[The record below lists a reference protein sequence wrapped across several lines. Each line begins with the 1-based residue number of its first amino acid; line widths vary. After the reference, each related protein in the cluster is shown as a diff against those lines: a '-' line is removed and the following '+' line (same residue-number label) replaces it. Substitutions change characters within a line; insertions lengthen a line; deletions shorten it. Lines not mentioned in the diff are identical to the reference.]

1 MLGHNG
7 GAGRRAAG
15 TYLVAQL
22 VPSGGALDD
31 DGTAD
36 GGQAAL
42 GAQVVLLAALELNA
56 SAPPRD
62 ESSESMSSSTAG
74 RPGARR
80 GAAGAAEG
88 LCGAE
93 ALLPGGLS
101 FRSPSSSDKRLST
114 SAILPSEHHQRAR
127 RGFANNSKSQKC
139 GCRTFA
145 SLSHK
150 TENPRTQP
158 NSRDL
163 SVSFP
168 AGRRAR
174 RATRTSAT
182 PAGYELAGRADL
194 AMGVGGEGVPRSPDA
209 HAGASRPLSRSCLQ
223 RSRGRSIPA
232 ICDPLENPGSIGG
245 SVRDT

>member
-74 RPGARR
+74 RPGAGR

-114 SAILPSEHHQRAR
+114 SAILPSEHHNAR
-127 RGFANNSKSQKC
+127 VAVANKLLLSLFLSLKTRLNSGTCLFHSP
-139 GCRTFA
+139 RR
-145 SLSHK
+145 
-150 TENPRTQP
+150 PRTP
-158 NSRDL
+158 
-163 SVSFP
+163 
-168 AGRRAR
+168 G
-174 RATRTSAT
+174 
-182 PAGYELAGRADL
+182 
-194 AMGVGGEGVPRSPDA
+194 DA
-209 HAGASRPLSRSCLQ
+209 N
-223 RSRGRSIPA
+223 
-232 ICDPLENPGSIGG
+232 ICDASWL
-245 SVRDT
+245 

>member
-114 SAILPSEHHQRAR
+114 SAILPRHHER
-127 RGFANNSKSQKC
+127 
-139 GCRTFA
+139 A
-145 SLSHK
+145 SLLSPQTK
-150 TENPRTQP
+150 IYVRAGAGGLTVVNKGTTQVQP
-158 NSRDL
+158 FML
-163 SVSFP
+163 LFLFHFFP
-168 AGRRAR
+168 AFQEHRRR
-174 RATRTSAT
+174 RRR
-182 PAGYELAGRADL
+182 LL
-194 AMGVGGEGVPRSPDA
+194 
-209 HAGASRPLSRSCLQ
+209 L
-223 RSRGRSIPA
+223 
-232 ICDPLENPGSIGG
+232 
-245 SVRDT
+245 

>member
-1 MLGHNG
+1 MWCAGTRG
-7 GAGRRAAG
+7 GAGRRIAG

-101 FRSPSSSDKRLST
+101 SRSPSSSDKRLST
-114 SAILPSEHHQRAR
+114 SAILPEQRQRAFGR
-127 RGFANNSKSQKC
+127 FTKNNSPKMSGK
-139 GCRTFA
+139 A
-145 SLSHK
+145 AISL
-150 TENPRTQP
+150 
-158 NSRDL
+158 
-163 SVSFP
+163 
-168 AGRRAR
+168 
-174 RATRTSAT
+174 
-182 PAGYELAGRADL
+182 
-194 AMGVGGEGVPRSPDA
+194 
-209 HAGASRPLSRSCLQ
+209 
-223 RSRGRSIPA
+223 
-232 ICDPLENPGSIGG
+232 
-245 SVRDT
+245 

>member
-127 RGFANNSKSQKC
+127 RGFANNSKNQSAVSDF
-139 GCRTFA
+139 RL
-145 SLSHK
+145 SLSPHK
-150 TENPRTQP
+150 EPKNAT
-158 NSRDL
+158 NSDL
-163 SVSFP
+163 SVSFT